1 VVAEAAMAYRLLA
14 DIITVLHLAFV
25 VFVLLGGFL
34 ILRWRRSVWFHV
46 PAVLWAVVVEWA
58 GWVCPLT
65 PLENWLRAKG
75 HVQGYSQGFVE
86 HYLVPVLYPEALTP
100 GIQVALGALVVVV
113 NLLVYGYA
121 FRVRRRQARF
131 QGASPEDDGRSS
143 QAR

>member
-1 VVAEAAMAYRLLA
+1 VVTEAAMAYRLLA

-34 ILRWRRSVWFHV
+34 VLRWRGSVWLHA
-46 PAVLWAVVVEWA
+46 PAVLWGAVVEWA

-75 HVQGYSQGFVE
+75 HLRGYSGGVVE
-86 HYLVPVLYPEALTP
+86 HYLVPMLYPEALTS
-100 GIQVALGALVVVV
+100 GIQVALGTLVVVV

-121 FRVRRRQARF
+121 FRVHRRRARF
-131 QGASPEDDGRSS
+131 AGASPEDDGPSS
-143 QAR
+143 GGR